1 MNKIIDVDVIGKF
14 ELKLTYE
21 NGTVCEVDLYKYND
35 QPPFTDPKKF
45 VKFGLLPNGNLEWI
59 PNVTISSEA
68 LLQRGSN
75 ITHDES
81 IKKTN
86 FANIISM
93 ALYDAIIE
101 NRPEI
106 IQAALRT
113 AVDKYGTTKIAKNS
127 GTKSRTSIY
136 KSLDENTYVSM
147 STVVNLAHAVL
158 DLEEKESILR

>member
-35 QPPFTDPKKF
+35 DSAFDDPKIF
-45 VKFGLLPNGNLEWI
+45 LKFGLLPNGDLEWL
-59 PNVTISSEA
+59 PNIRISSET
-68 LLQRGSN
+68 LLQRGMNKAHS
-75 ITHDES
+75 ES
-81 IKKTN
+81 GNTVN

-113 AVDKYGTTKIAKNS
+113 AVDKHGKSKIAKNT

-136 KSLDENTYVSM
+136 KSLNENTDVSM
-147 STVVNLAHAVL
+147 STIVNLAHAVM
-158 DLEEKESILR
+158 DLEEKESISR

>member
-35 QPPFTDPKKF
+35 QPSFTDPKKF
-45 VKFGLLPNGNLEWI
+45 LKFGLLPNGNLEWI

-68 LLQRGSN
+68 LLQRGNN

-136 KSLDENTYVSM
+136 KSLDENTDVSM

-158 DLEEKESILR
+158 DLEEKESIPR

>member
-1 MNKIIDVDVIGKF
+1 
-14 ELKLTYE
+14 
-21 NGTVCEVDLYKYND
+21 
-35 QPPFTDPKKF
+35 KF

-136 KSLDENTYVSM
+136 KSLDENTDVSM

>member
-1 MNKIIDVDVIGKF
+1 MR
-14 ELKLTYE
+14 LT
-21 NGTVCEVDLYKYND
+21 
-35 QPPFTDPKKF
+35 FTNITISLFSEIQKNSLN
-45 VKFGLLPNGNLEWI
+45 FGLFPNGNLEWT

-68 LLQRGSN
+68 LLQLGSN

-81 IKKTN
+81 IKKIN

-136 KSLDENTYVSM
+136 KSLDENTDVTM

-158 DLEEKESILR
+158 DLEEKESIPR